1 MKQLKDNPNYLVTVD
16 GKVFSLHSMR
26 FLTLHKNDNGYLR
39 VKIDGKLCYM
49 HRLVSK
55 TYLPN
60 PENKATVNHMD
71 GDKYNNML
79 CNLEWATSSENMKHA
94 CDTGLKPVSE
104 LMRETGRLM
113 QTNLRK
119 GYNPDAAKLVLDIE
133 TGIYYESATEAA
145 ETISVKPKYLWIR
158 LSGELKNTT
167 KFKYV

>member
-1 MKQLKDNPNYLVTVD
+1 MRQLKDNPNYLVTLD
-16 GKVFSLHSMR
+16 GRVFSLYSMR
-26 FLTLHKNDNGYLR
+26 YLTLHKNDNGYLR
-39 VKIDGKLCYM
+39 VKIDGKLCYI
-49 HRLVSK
+49 HRLVAQ

-79 CNLEWATSSENMKHA
+79 CNLEWATASENMKHA
-94 CDTGLKPVSE
+94 CDTGLKPVSD

-113 QTNLRK
+113 QGNLRK
-119 GYNPDAAKLVLDIE
+119 GYNPDAAKLVLDFE

-145 ETISVKPKYLWIR
+145 ETIGVKPKYLWKR
-158 LSGELKNTT
+158 LNGELKNTT

>member
-1 MKQLKDNPNYLVTVD
+1 MRQLKDNPNYLVTVD
-16 GKVFSLHSMR
+16 GRVFSLHSMR

-39 VKIDGKLCYM
+39 VKIDGKLCYI
-49 HRLVSK
+49 HRLVAK

-94 CDTGLKPVSE
+94 CDTGIKPVSE

-119 GYNPDAAKLVLDIE
+119 GYNPDAAKLVLDE
-133 TGIYYESATEAA
+133 STGIFYESATEAA
-145 ETISVKPKYLWIR
+145 KTIGVKPKYLWRR
-158 LSGELKNTT
+158 LNGELKNTT

>member
-1 MKQLKDNPNYLVTVD
+1 MRQLKDNPNYLVTVD

-39 VKIDGKLCYM
+39 VKIDGKLCYI
-49 HRLVSK
+49 HRLVAK

-119 GYNPDAAKLVLDIE
+119 GYNPDAAKLVLDE
-133 TGIYYESATEAA
+133 STGIFYESATEAA
-145 ETISVKPKYLWIR
+145 KTIGVKPKYLWRR
-158 LSGELKNTT
+158 LNGELKNTT